1 MVTSEYRT
9 RRWSKASKPT
19 LAETT
24 HCPAMGGVNRTALAN
39 GKGAKAA
46 ATQYG
51 YRRGTSFGGYEPRC
65 GEDDDLLDSL
75 QRPHHET

>member
-46 ATQYG
+46 ATQHG

>member
-1 MVTSEYRT
+1 
-9 RRWSKASKPT
+9 
-19 LAETT
+19 
-24 HCPAMGGVNRTALAN
+24 MGGANRSALAN
-39 GKGAKAA
+39 GKGAMSA
-46 ATQYG
+46 ATQHG